1 MQGEH
6 IYMIG
11 FVARAILRYQTATPG
26 CASIGYAGIESRQN
40 TSYFEIRYVQ
50 WCLLLRVFVCNM
62 RVCTCARAELLTL
75 RVMATISSNTDG
87 ILSHH
92 QRVPHSV

>member
-11 FVARAILRYQTATPG
+11 FAARAILRYQTATPG

-50 WCLLLRVFVCNM
+50 WCL
-62 RVCTCARAELLTL
+62 RVCLFAICACV
-75 RVMATISSNTDG
+75 RV
-87 ILSHH
+87 
-92 QRVPHSV
+92 RVQSCLH